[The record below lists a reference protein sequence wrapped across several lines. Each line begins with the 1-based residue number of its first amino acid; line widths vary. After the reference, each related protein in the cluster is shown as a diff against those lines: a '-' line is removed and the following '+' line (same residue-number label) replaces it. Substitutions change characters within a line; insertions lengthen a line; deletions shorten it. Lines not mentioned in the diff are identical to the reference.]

1 VLGGSIVRLPTRR
14 SVAHDPIP
22 VVNLLS
28 PWVFEA
34 MATQRVRLRFMLAAG
49 ILAALIG
56 AGWAVQQV
64 RIDRADQA
72 LWVEQRQTARLGG
85 HTEELAAVRTYV
97 AAVDRQKQLARGAM
111 KKEVYVSRLMSGLER
126 AAGGGVDVDTI
137 AITVT
142 PAVEGAAGAEA
153 TADPAEATCP
163 GPDPYSTRAVA
174 GCVTLSGTADSRA
187 AVGELVENL
196 DADPLFVEPFISTTT
211 TAEGAEL
218 AFTGSV
224 GVSTRAFTRRYAR
237 LDRLLAGGS
246 R

>member
-1 VLGGSIVRLPTRR
+1 MRLPRR

-34 MATQRVRLRFMLAAG
+34 MATRRLRVRFLVAAAVLALLVG
-49 ILAALIG
+49 T
-56 AGWAVQQV
+56 GWAVQQV
-64 RIDRADQA
+64 RVDRAEQA
-72 LWVEQRQTARLGG
+72 LWVEQMQTARLTG

-97 AAVDRQKQLARGAM
+97 AAVGRQKELARGAM
-111 KKEVYVSRLMSGLER
+111 KNEVYVSRLLSGLER

-137 AITVT
+137 AVTVT

-153 TADPAEATCP
+153 AADPATETTCP

-174 GCVTLSGTADSRA
+174 GCMTLSGTATSRA
-187 AVGELVENL
+187 AVGDLVDNL
-196 DADPLFVEPFISTTT
+196 GADPLFVEPFISTTT
-211 TAEGAEL
+211 TAEDDGL

-224 GVSTRAFTRRYAR
+224 GVSTKAFSRRYAKI
-237 LDRLLAGGS
+237 DRLLAGTG
-246 R
+246 

>member
-1 VLGGSIVRLPTRR
+1 MRLPSR
-14 SVAHDPIP
+14 SVVHDPTP

-34 MATQRVRLRFMLAAG
+34 MATQRLRLRFMLAAG
-49 ILAALIG
+49 VLALLIG

-64 RIDRADQA
+64 RVDRAEQA
-72 LWVEQRQTARLGG
+72 LWVEQAQTARLSG

-97 AAVDRQKQLARGAM
+97 AAVDRQKQLAQGAM

-126 AAGGGVDVDTI
+126 ASGGGVDVDSI

-142 PAVEGAAGAEA
+142 PAVEDAAAAG
-153 TADPAEATCP
+153 DPATEATCP
-163 GPDPYSTRAVA
+163 GPDPYSTRVVA
-174 GCVTLSGTADSRA
+174 GCVTLSGTAESRA
-187 AVGELVENL
+187 AVGALVENL
-196 DADPLFVEPFISTTT
+196 GADPLFVEPFISTTT
-211 TAEGAEL
+211 TAEDAGL

-224 GVSTRAFTRRYAR
+224 GVSTKAFSRRYAHI
-237 LDRLLAGGS
+237 DRLLAGG

>member
-1 VLGGSIVRLPTRR
+1 MRLPTRR

-34 MATQRVRLRFMLAAG
+34 MATRRLRLRFLIAAG
-49 ILAALIG
+49 VLAALVG
-56 AGWAVQQV
+56 AGWAVQQMRV
-64 RIDRADQA
+64 DRAEQA
-72 LWVEQRQTARLGG
+72 LWVEQQQTSRLAG

-97 AAVDRQKQLARGAM
+97 AAVDRQKQLAQGAM
-111 KKEVYVSRLMSGLER
+111 KQEVYVSRLMSGLAR
-126 AAGGGVDVDTI
+126 AARGGADVDTI

-153 TADPAEATCP
+153 AADPAGEATCP
-163 GPDPYSTRAVA
+163 GPDPYSTRPVA
-174 GCVTLSGTADSRA
+174 GCVTLSGTASSRA
-187 AVGELVENL
+187 AVGELVEKL
-196 DADPLFVEPFISTTT
+196 GADPLFVEPFISTTT
-211 TAEGAEL
+211 TAEGAGL

-224 GVSTRAFTRRYAR
+224 GVSTKAFSRRYAKI
-237 LDRLLAGGS
+237 DRLLAGGS